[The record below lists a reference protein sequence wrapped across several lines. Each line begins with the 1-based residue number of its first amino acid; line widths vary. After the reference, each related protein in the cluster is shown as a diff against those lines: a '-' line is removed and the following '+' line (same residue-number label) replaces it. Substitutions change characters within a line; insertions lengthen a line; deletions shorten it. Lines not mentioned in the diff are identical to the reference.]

1 MSLSKKSAFSC
12 DQCRRRKVRC
22 GGEQPSCKRC
32 VAREETCEY
41 KLPPTLSYT
50 QKLESRVE
58 ELERLVSQLQIP
70 PAPSEGSGGSP
81 QPGSP
86 KPRSGLPPV
95 SFQGLKID
103 DQGSITYHGATSFF
117 HLPNAGVDNPSTPTV
132 TDPSASLDGE
142 RIRQKLVS
150 NAWHQRALET
160 FADTPEPFQFLLK
173 THWCWIQP
181 LFNFVYRPAFT
192 RDMEVS
198 GPYYSHALLNTM
210 LSHSIRWCRK
220 SQISHLLVPYED
232 GEVFSR
238 QARTLLFDELRTGQ
252 SSIPT
257 VQTLLL
263 LSAQECSYGN
273 RTQAWLYSGMAFR
286 LIEDLGI
293 CIDGQKYAGSAR
305 LSDEDIEI
313 RRRLFWSC
321 YFWDKMI
328 SLYLGRSPTL
338 QHSSVNPP
346 QIMLDDSAENE
357 LWSPHGI
364 VYPEGMEYTPTQ
376 AHSISCFVR
385 MCQLS
390 EIFNQIL
397 IHIYDPL
404 QENSEDEI
412 QTCLVVEG
420 EALKRWWKDLPDFLR
435 IDPREMPLQCPPS
448 HIVTLN
454 CLYHT
459 FTILL
464 YRPMLFQRSEVADQK
479 KDPNHLVECISSATS
494 IIAIFDLFCKTFGDN
509 FCILSLSYS
518 VYTAASIFLLQIQ
531 AGMSQDEQT
540 VARLRF
546 SIYSLERVKS
556 TNTVIASALDLINKA
571 LSKLDMDLSGTAI
584 QSLDHTGYTAPV
596 QGEFIHH
603 IAEPVPIVPQVG
615 ADGNFQDAYLYNFNP
630 DNFEVTKEMLEAF
643 SSLEP
648 VDATVSRLW

>member
-12 DQCRRRKVRC
+12 DQCRKRKVRC

-70 PAPSEGSGGSP
+70 SAERASGSP

-86 KPRSGLPPV
+86 KPRSGLPPA
-95 SFQGLKID
+95 SFEGLKFD
-103 DQGSITYHGATSFF
+103 GQGSITYHGATSFF
-117 HLPNAGVDNPSTPTV
+117 HLPNATSDKPSTVTV

-142 RIRQKLVS
+142 RIRQRLVS

-160 FADTPEPFQFLLK
+160 FAETPEPFRFLLK

-238 QARTLLFDELRTGQ
+238 QARSLLFDELRSGQ

-293 CIDGQKYAGSAR
+293 CIDGQKYAGSVR

-338 QHSSVNPP
+338 QHSSVSPP

-357 LWSPHGI
+357 LWSPHGV
-364 VYPEGMEYTPTQ
+364 VYPEGMEYAPTQ

-412 QTCLVVEG
+412 QTCLTVQG
-420 EALKRWWKDLPDFLR
+420 EALKLWWKDLPSFLK

-464 YRPMLFQRSEVADQK
+464 YRPMLFQRSEVTDQK
-479 KDPNHLVECISSATS
+479 PDPNHLVECISSATS
-494 IIAIFDLFCKTFGDN
+494 IIAIFDLFCKTFGDSY
-509 FCILSLSYS
+509 CILSLSYS
-518 VYTAASIFLLQIQ
+518 VYTAASIFLLQLQ

-540 VARLRF
+540 LARLKF

-556 TNTVIASALDLINKA
+556 TNPVIASALDLINKA
-571 LSKLDMDLSGTAI
+571 LSKLDIDLSGLSI
-584 QSLDHTGYTAPV
+584 QSPDPAGYVPPI
-596 QGEFIHH
+596 QGDFIHPV
-603 IAEPVPIVPQVG
+603 ADPVPIVPQ
-615 ADGNFQDAYLYNFNP
+615 
-630 DNFEVTKEMLEAF
+630 VTKEMLEAF

>member
-12 DQCRRRKVRC
+12 DQCRKRKVRC
-22 GGEQPSCKRC
+22 GGEQPFCKRC

-70 PAPSEGSGGSP
+70 PAKESSGSP

-95 SFQGLKID
+95 SFEGLKFD
-103 DQGSITYHGATSFF
+103 NQGSITYHGATSFF
-117 HLPNAGVDNPSTPTV
+117 HLPNAASDKPSTGIV
-132 TDPSASLDGE
+132 SDDPSASLDGE

-160 FADTPEPFQFLLK
+160 FAETPEPFQFLLK

-210 LSHSIRWCRK
+210 LSHSIRWCKK

-252 SSIPT
+252 SRIPT

-293 CIDGQKYAGSAR
+293 CIDGQKYAGSVR

-313 RRRLFWSC
+313 RRRVFWSC

-338 QHSSVNPP
+338 QHSNVSPP
-346 QIMLDDSAENE
+346 QIMLDDSAETE

-364 VYPEGMEYTPTQ
+364 VYPEGMEYAPTQ

-412 QTCLVVEG
+412 QNCIMVEG
-420 EALKRWWKDLPDFLR
+420 EALKSWWKDLPNFLR

-464 YRPMLFQRSEVADQK
+464 YRPMLFQRSEVTDQK
-479 KDPNHLVECISSATS
+479 PDPNHLVECISSATS

-509 FCILSLSYS
+509 YCILSLSYS

-531 AGMSQDEQT
+531 AGMSRDEQT
-540 VARLRF
+540 LARLKF

-556 TNTVIASALDLINKA
+556 TNPVITSALDLITKA
-571 LSKLDMDLSGTAI
+571 LSKLDIDLSGLAI
-584 QSLDHTGYTAPV
+584 HSLTPTDYTPPV
-596 QGEFIHH
+596 QGEFLPLLPD
-603 IAEPVPIVPQVG
+603 PVPIVPQVG
-615 ADGNFQDAYLYNFNP
+615 ADGNLQDAYIYNFNP

>member
-12 DQCRRRKVRC
+12 DQCRKRKVRC
-22 GGEQPSCKRC
+22 GGEQPFCKRC

-70 PAPSEGSGGSP
+70 PAKEASGSP

-95 SFQGLKID
+95 SFEGLKFD
-103 DQGSITYHGATSFF
+103 NQGSITYHGATSFF
-117 HLPNAGVDNPSTPTV
+117 HLPNAASDKPSTGIV
-132 TDPSASLDGE
+132 SDDPSASLDGE

-160 FADTPEPFQFLLK
+160 FAETPVRRYPIRYILEGKLNNDRNR
-173 THWCWIQP
+173 
-181 LFNFVYRPAFT
+181 FNFCLKPTGVGFNLCSTLYIGRLSHVGVSPKSYHQIANPRT
-192 RDMEVS
+192 GDMEVS

-210 LSHSIRWCRK
+210 LSHSVRWCKK

-293 CIDGQKYAGSAR
+293 CIDGQKYAGSVR

-313 RRRLFWSC
+313 RRRVFWSC

-338 QHSSVNPP
+338 QHSNVSPP
-346 QIMLDDSAENE
+346 QIMCQ
-357 LWSPHGI
+357 
-364 VYPEGMEYTPTQ
+364 Y
-376 AHSISCFVR
+376 HSVVVLLLPIA
-385 MCQLS
+385 
-390 EIFNQIL
+390 
-397 IHIYDPL
+397 Y
-404 QENSEDEI
+404 
-412 QTCLVVEG
+412 TCLQWMI
-420 EALKRWWKDLPDFLR
+420 RQR
-435 IDPREMPLQCPPS
+435 PS
-448 HIVTLN
+448 FGARMVLCIPKAWNTHQHRLI
-454 CLYHT
+454 LYH
-459 FTILL
+459 
-464 YRPMLFQRSEVADQK
+464 
-479 KDPNHLVECISSATS
+479 
-494 IIAIFDLFCKTFGDN
+494 
-509 FCILSLSYS
+509 
-518 VYTAASIFLLQIQ
+518 AS
-531 AGMSQDEQT
+531 
-540 VARLRF
+540 
-546 SIYSLERVKS
+546 
-556 TNTVIASALDLINKA
+556 
-571 LSKLDMDLSGTAI
+571 
-584 QSLDHTGYTAPV
+584 
-596 QGEFIHH
+596 
-603 IAEPVPIVPQVG
+603 
-615 ADGNFQDAYLYNFNP
+615 
-630 DNFEVTKEMLEAF
+630 
-643 SSLEP
+643 
-648 VDATVSRLW
+648 